1 MDLNINNIY
10 NDSVAAFNIMRDNIV
25 TVVAPA
31 AILVHNSVTV
41 PVVNTASRSNS
52 WRYSIVRE
60 DVGSIHGH
68 QRPVGQ
74 FYADT

>member
-1 MDLNINNIY
+1 MDLNISSIY
-10 NDSVAAFNIMRDNIV
+10 NDSVAAFNVLRDNIV

-31 AILVHNSVTV
+31 AILVHDLVTV
-41 PVVNTASRSNS
+41 HVVNMASRSNS

-68 QRPVGQ
+68 QRPAGQ

>member
-41 PVVNTASRSNS
+41 PVVNTAS
-52 WRYSIVRE
+52 
-60 DVGSIHGH
+60 
-68 QRPVGQ
+68 
-74 FYADT
+74 